1 MIHKYKRDRFVPE
14 YVGAKRSL
22 DFRIVEEMEQ
32 IIDVTLAGL
41 TFSCALRF
49 PESAVFPPPDL
60 NAPKAGDDAVC
71 LSQEDWDYYCGLG
84 SVPSAQS
91 EFSLLTAPFSDA
103 LMDFDRLILHGVAL
117 RWRDKAWLICGISGV
132 GKSTQARCLQTL
144 RPGEFSVI
152 CGDRPILEFR
162 HYERSEAESKNSSP
176 VCHIESSKE
185 SAPPVA
191 AHSVRHDFVMTGKD
205 EIIVHPSP
213 WNGKEN
219 WHGADAAPLAGVIL
233 LERGEENRLDV
244 MTEREAAVSIYIQV
258 IQTTALEKRI
268 CQSAALIT
276 RLLKTVPVW
285 RLTTHQVPD
294 STKLLLETVLS

>member
-1 MIHKYKRDRFVPE
+1 MPE

-41 TFSCALRF
+41 TFTCALKF
-49 PESAVFPPPDL
+49 PETAVFPKPDL
-60 NAPKAGDDAVC
+60 SATHVKTKPVC
-71 LSQEDWDYYCGLG
+71 LTPEDWSWYCSLG
-84 SVPSAQS
+84 SVASPQS
-91 EFSLLTAPFSDA
+91 EYSLLTAPFSDA
-103 LMDFDRLILHGVAL
+103 LMDFDRLIIHGVAL
-117 RWRDKAWLICGISGV
+117 RWHDKAWLICGFSGV
-132 GKSTQARCLQTL
+132 GKSTQARCLKEL

-162 HYERSEAESKNSSP
+162 NSERSEA
-176 VCHIESSKE
+176 
-185 SAPPVA
+185 SAPSVA
-191 AHSVRHDFVMTGKD
+191 AHSVRQESHPLAGNVSLQPTDEVHN

-219 WHGADAAPLAGVIL
+219 WYGAEAAPLAGLIL
-233 LERGEENRLDV
+233 LERGEENRLDFL
-244 MTEREAAVSIYIQV
+244 TEREAAIPVYTQV

-294 STKLLLETVLS
+294 STKLLLETVFS